1 MKNRLTR
8 KWIAVGIIWAGALT
22 TTYLNLQMIQQIKAK
37 QESIEFMQ
45 MDDAFLKKN
54 FEKVT
59 QALKR
64 RASLRK
70 SIDSIQI
77 ELLSIE
83 NRLKSLA
90 QKKGLSEIGLTS
102 DQKAIQGDRI
112 PLDLYATG
120 TYRDLVF
127 WLQTLETD
135 APFLVVTGVNM
146 AENKNGEGYRFRVGI
161 DFRFTMD
168 EGENGSI

>member
-8 KWIAVGIIWAGALT
+8 KWIAVGVLWAGALT
-22 TTYLNLQMIQQIKAK
+22 MTYLNLQMIRQIEAK

-45 MDDAFLKKN
+45 MDDVFLKNN

-59 QALKR
+59 QVLKR
-64 RASLRK
+64 RAALHK

-83 NRLKSLA
+83 NRIKSLA
-90 QKKGLSEIGLTS
+90 QGKGLSEIRLAS
-102 DQKAIQGDRI
+102 DQAAIQGDRI

-120 TYRDLVF
+120 NYRDLVF
-127 WLQTLETD
+127 WLQALESD
-135 APFLVVTGVNM
+135 APFLVVTSVKM
-146 AENKNGEGYRFRVGI
+146 AEKRDEEGYRFQVGI
-161 DFRFTMD
+161 DFRFTITESED
-168 EGENGSI
+168 GSA